1 MAQIATR
8 VVLAEDNDTVRKGI
22 RSLLDKSED
31 IHVIGEA
38 KNGVEALRLVQ
49 EMQPDILLLD
59 VEMPLLNGIDVALQ
73 LKKGH
78 VKTRVLV
85 LSAYDDR
92 QYIQEMLSNGASGYL
107 LKTSAASELSKA
119 ILRAVRGL
127 KYVTPSMQRG
137 LDELFIEDPRGEPKR
152 PALSARQREVLQ
164 LLAEGRPMKQ
174 VADILHLATR
184 TIAYHKYKMMADLR
198 LKSTAELIQYAV
210 KTKLVS

>member
-1 MAQIATR
+1 MSRTKVMLVDDHTLLLEALKGLLEPEFDVVGAVADGRAALATAQKVKPDV
-8 VVLAEDNDTVRKGI
+8 VVL
-22 RSLLDKSED
+22 D
-31 IHVIGEA
+31 IA
-38 KNGVEALRLVQ
+38 
-49 EMQPDILLLD
+49 
-59 VEMPLLNGIDVALQ
+59 MPLLNGLDAARRFREMSPAPKLIFLTMNPDPDLAQEAL
-73 LKKGH
+73 
-78 VKTRVLV
+78 RV
-85 LSAYDDR
+85 
-92 QYIQEMLSNGASGYL
+92 GASGYL